1 MEEKQSSIPAES
13 LKKIREIEIRTRKI
27 VDNVFSGEY
36 HTIFKGM
43 GMEFS
48 EVRQYQPGDD
58 IRTMDWN
65 VTARAGEPY
74 VKVFKEERELTM
86 MLVVDVSASG
96 AFGSHENYKVEI
108 AAELSA
114 ALAFSAI
121 KNNDKV
127 GLLAFTD
134 KIEQYIEPRKGRAHV
149 LRLIRDIM
157 FHKPEGFGGGI
168 ASALEYLYQVQKKKA
183 IVFLISDFIDEGFER
198 QLTATGK
205 KHDLIAVRLDDPRER
220 TLANVGRMALSD
232 AETGEVVVVNTSDYN
247 VRAEYE
253 EKQKLRRE
261 RLDKIFRASGV
272 DQIKIECE
280 KPYFEPMVRFFK
292 ERERRRRFG

>member
-1 MEEKQSSIPAES
+1 MEEKRSAIPAES
-13 LKKIREIEIRTRKI
+13 LKRIREIEIRTRKI

-36 HTIFKGM
+36 HTIFKGL

-74 VKVFKEERELTM
+74 VKVFREERELTL

-96 AFGSHENYKVEI
+96 AFGSHDSFKVEI

-134 KIEQYIEPRKGRAHV
+134 RIERYIEPRKGRAHV

-157 FHKPEGFGGGI
+157 FHQPEGFKGGI
-168 ASALEYLYQVQKKKA
+168 GPALEYLHRTQKKKA

-198 QLTATGK
+198 QLTVTGK

-220 TLANVGRMALSD
+220 VLPNVGRMALSD
-232 AETGEVVVVNTSDYN
+232 AETGEIVVVNTSDYA
-247 VRAEYE
+247 VRTEYE
-253 EKQKLRRE
+253 QKQKKRRD
-261 RLDKIFRASGV
+261 RLEKIFRSSGV
-272 DQIKIECE
+272 DQILIECE
-280 KPYFEPMVRFFK
+280 KPYYEPMIRFFR